1 MAENCMRTMAL
12 AGMSRA
18 EECQRNA
25 DECLQTAQRMSVKHE
40 RQRMLDM
47 VSTPEQKCIGLPEQ
61 KCIKNADKRPPNW
74 GPFSSGIRLGS
85 DCPPACPSWRAVIG
99 ACSD

>member
-1 MAENCMRTMAL
+1 MAL

-47 VSTPEQKCIGLPEQ
+47 ARHWQELARKAEAEERH
-61 KCIKNADKRPPNW
+61 ADQ
-74 GPFSSGIRLGS
+74 
-85 DCPPACPSWRAVIG
+85 
-99 ACSD
+99 